1 MRPESNYFVLF
12 TRRTSPN
19 WSMTFVTE
27 VAPECLGAVVLTV
40 TVMIVVTARLGAV
53 AVALYIPH

>member
-1 MRPESNYFVLF
+1 
-12 TRRTSPN
+12 
-19 WSMTFVTE
+19 MTFVTE